1 MDPVLA
7 NPDYPDLDI
16 EKAKRKMREYLSST
30 KGVDR
35 NLERVL
41 SLLDSLK
48 LTQNTVIIF
57 FSDHGYNM
65 GHNGIEHKGN
75 GIWITKTIPEDT
87 ENIAGKYR
95 PNLYDNSLKV
105 PAIIS
110 WPGVVKPGSVIEK
123 NITSL
128 DLYPT
133 IVEMAGIKP
142 PAANIHKVRG
152 RSLVPLLK
160 GENKEDW
167 DNDIYSEY
175 SMINYCTAFLRSYRT
190 SEWKLVLDFINP
202 ERDEL
207 YHIAYDPEENINLI
221 NSSREDVKQIIN
233 VLHQRIIDKMEEIN
247 DPLLKEIK
255 INKTYYK

>member
-1 MDPVLA
+1 
-7 NPDYPDLDI
+7 
-16 EKAKRKMREYLSST
+16 
-30 KGVDR
+30 
-35 NLERVL
+35 
-41 SLLDSLK
+41 
-48 LTQNTVIIF
+48 
-57 FSDHGYNM
+57 
-65 GHNGIEHKGN
+65 
-75 GIWITKTIPEDT
+75 
-87 ENIAGKYR
+87 
-95 PNLYDNSLKV
+95 
-105 PAIIS
+105 
-110 WPGVVKPGSVIEK
+110 
-123 NITSL
+123 
-128 DLYPT
+128 
-133 IVEMAGIKP
+133 
-142 PAANIHKVRG
+142 
-152 RSLVPLLK
+152 LVPLLK